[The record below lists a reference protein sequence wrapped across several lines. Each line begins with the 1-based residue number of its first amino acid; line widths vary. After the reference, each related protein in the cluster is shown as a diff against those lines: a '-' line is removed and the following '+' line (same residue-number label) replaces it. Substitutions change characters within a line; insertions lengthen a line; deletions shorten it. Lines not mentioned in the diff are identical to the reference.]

1 VSQGELAVNRG
12 DVKTRWRRLLSRR
25 TARLLAVSYVVKTLL
40 VGTAWLAVPDLG
52 ERALAT
58 ARAAWE
64 RVAHIP

>member
-1 VSQGELAVNRG
+1 VNRG
-12 DVKTRWRRLLSRR
+12 GVKTGWRRLLTRR

-40 VGTAWLAVPDLG
+40 VGAAWLTVPDIG

-64 RVAHIP
+64 RVARIP

>member
-1 VSQGELAVNRG
+1 
-12 DVKTRWRRLLSRR
+12 VKTRWRRLLTRR

-40 VGTAWLAVPDLG
+40 VGTAWLTVPDLR

-64 RVAHIP
+64 RVARIP